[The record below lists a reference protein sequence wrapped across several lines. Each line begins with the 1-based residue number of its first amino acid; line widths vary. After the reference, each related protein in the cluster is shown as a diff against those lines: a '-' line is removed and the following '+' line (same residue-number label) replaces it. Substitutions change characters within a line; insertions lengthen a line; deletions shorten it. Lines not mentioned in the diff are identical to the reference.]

1 MYQALRVTGILLAG
15 GSGSRF
21 GGAVNKVY
29 QDMRGRPV
37 LSYSLEVMSKSRLI
51 DDIIIVCRQGEEDV
65 PRRICESLGLDK
77 PYRLVHG
84 GGTRQ
89 ESVYNALK
97 AGCGQAVVIQ
107 DGARPFITEE
117 YIARCL
123 KALDVEAPVADMPD
137 MEAPA
142 ADLPDM
148 EAPAAEVPAAEASAA
163 EASAA
168 EAPAVEA
175 LEIKAIVQGS
185 AAAVRAK
192 DTIKLT
198 DSTGLVEE
206 TVPRER
212 AWQVQTPQCFM
223 TAPLLAAHER
233 FRCTPGI
240 TDDCML
246 IEMAG
251 GRIRLVEGDYRNIKI
266 TTPED
271 MLLAES
277 FIIP

>member
-37 LSYSLEVMSKSRLI
+37 LSYSLEVMNKSSLI

-117 YIARCL
+117 YIVRCL
-123 KALDVEAPVADMPD
+123 KAIDVEAPVADMPD
-137 MEAPA
+137 MEAP
-142 ADLPDM
+142 DM
-148 EAPAAEVPAAEASAA
+148 EAPAAEASAA

-168 EAPAVEA
+168 EAFD
-175 LEIKAIVQGS
+175 IKAIVQGS

>member
-142 ADLPDM
+142 A
-148 EAPAAEVPAAEASAA
+148 

-168 EAPAVEA
+168 EAPAAEA
-175 LEIKAIVQGS
+175 FDIKAIVQGS

>member
-117 YIARCL
+117 YIVRCL

-142 ADLPDM
+142 A
-148 EAPAAEVPAAEASAA
+148 

-175 LEIKAIVQGS
+175 PAVEASAAEAFDIKAIVQGS